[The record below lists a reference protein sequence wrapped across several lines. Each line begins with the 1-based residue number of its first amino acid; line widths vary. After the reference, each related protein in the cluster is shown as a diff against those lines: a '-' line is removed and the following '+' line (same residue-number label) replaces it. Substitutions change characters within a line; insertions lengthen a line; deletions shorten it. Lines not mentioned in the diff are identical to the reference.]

1 MFYLFFLLVCAYRN
15 AALECL
21 EDFVISFLMKIVDA
35 VPSAYNQQTHQSNK
49 ANKITLQ
56 LADRTKK
63 LVQEHVHAFK
73 LRSID

>member
-1 MFYLFFLLVCAYRN
+1 MFYLLFLLVRAYRN

-21 EDFVISFLMKIVDA
+21 EDFVISFLVKIVDA
-35 VPSAYNQQTHQSNK
+35 VPSAYDQQTHQSNK

-63 LVQEHVHAFK
+63 FVEGHVHAVK
-73 LRSID
+73 SRSID